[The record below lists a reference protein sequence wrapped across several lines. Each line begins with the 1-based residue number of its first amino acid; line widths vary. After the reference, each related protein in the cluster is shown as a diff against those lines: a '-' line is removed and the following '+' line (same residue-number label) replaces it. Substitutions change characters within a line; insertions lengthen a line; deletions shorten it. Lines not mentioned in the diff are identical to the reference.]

1 MPLFSHAAKSGLVVV
16 VVVVGMLH
24 FFRHVSDKDD
34 ASLVLGRW
42 F

>member
-16 VVVVGMLH
+16 VVDMLH
-24 FFRHVSDKDD
+24 FFRHVSDKDG

-42 F
+42 L